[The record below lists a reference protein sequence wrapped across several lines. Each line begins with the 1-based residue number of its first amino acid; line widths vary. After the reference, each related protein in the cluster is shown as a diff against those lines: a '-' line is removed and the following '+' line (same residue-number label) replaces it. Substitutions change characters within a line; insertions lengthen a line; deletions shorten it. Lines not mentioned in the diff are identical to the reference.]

1 MWSTPAV
8 APLDIFSPLLRNF
21 ANGSPP
27 SSSVPSTN
35 NTPIDLTMSATS
47 GHGLQQYNVDYTG
60 VPVDGYPT
68 SLDPGLHGDGFDAY
82 AINTL
87 ADASL
92 NSAQLLAA
100 PHNSYAQS
108 RTRSQYAA
116 QPVPRDV
123 TGTGLSGLQRS
134 PTTVNAPTT
143 YNDQA
148 WNINGNS
155 TMMNTRLDQTSLTAS
170 GQQQQGQ
177 NVLPTLPETPTHK
190 TTNTTSEGGSHFT
203 GMKLVPDPPNLQVW
217 RERLFD
223 VQGTLTL
230 TEDEFQTYFPHIDN
244 VYSHRSTQKYK
255 RKPFVSH
262 YWDCRLKGRPSG
274 TPKSLDPYKKKRKRN
289 TRERDLCDVK
299 IKITEFFGRPGAH
312 ESGGILH
319 MPAKKGVTFV
329 MENDNSSNQPYGM
342 LTPSPVPPPDHE
354 PLPPDHPGANGARY
368 FTVQR
373 VSGGNANDEDGNEEH
388 VHKHSLE
395 DSDRIKKNSVQRW
408 LLKEEKDKK
417 RQTVC
422 FPRLGPDVQR

>member
-1 MWSTPAV
+1 M
-8 APLDIFSPLLRNF
+8 
-21 ANGSPP
+21 
-27 SSSVPSTN
+27 
-35 NTPIDLTMSATS
+35 
-47 GHGLQQYNVDYTG
+47 
-60 VPVDGYPT
+60 
-68 SLDPGLHGDGFDAY
+68 
-82 AINTL
+82 
-87 ADASL
+87 
-92 NSAQLLAA
+92 
-100 PHNSYAQS
+100 
-108 RTRSQYAA
+108 
-116 QPVPRDV
+116 PRDV
-123 TGTGLSGLQRS
+123 AGAGLGGLQRS
-134 PTTVNAPTT
+134 PTTVNAPST

-155 TMMNTRLDQTSLTAS
+155 TMMNTRLDQPSLTTS

-177 NVLPTLPETPTHK
+177 NVLSTLPETPTHK
-190 TTNTTSEGGSHFT
+190 TTNTTSEGGSHCT

-299 IKITEFFGRPGAH
+299 IKITEFFGRPGIH
-312 ESGGILH
+312 ESGGTLH
-319 MPAKKGVTFV
+319 TPAKKGVTFV

-342 LTPSPVPPPDHE
+342 LTPTPVPPPDHE

-422 FPRLGPDVQR
+422 CSPPFTRYSKLTDSALPGFRFANFSVVDISC